1 LVLFFRKE
9 LLSVVIGKTMS
20 FLETFDS
27 TTDPAAQMAQF
38 FTALHTDWRALF
50 AELRA
55 NRPVLDLPA
64 MTVVSRWADVVEMLS
79 RNETFR
85 VTYAPHMDP
94 SVGPFMLARDGA
106 IENWRD
112 KAAMRTLLRWDDL
125 PAIRATAASTAA
137 AALSAATQGP
147 AGVFDVVTTVSRLV
161 PLKTVQTSFGFPGP
175 DDATMLAWSRATQAD
190 MFHNLT
196 HDAGLLQTDT
206 AAGQAMQAWVANFVD
221 ARQPWADAA
230 GEDTVSRLLR
240 LAASGLSGLDRQG
253 VISNICGLLVGA
265 IETTSQ
271 AIVNATEQILLNPTQ
286 APIAIQAAQAND
298 TATLDAIVWEAL
310 RFNPMT
316 TFVLR
321 IAAQPAVIA
330 PGATY
335 QANVPAGRVVAA
347 GIGSAMFDPAV
358 FTSPDDFQSRPRN
371 LYLHVGF
378 GAHICLGQYVAY
390 EIVPETIRQILL
402 VPGLHLLPQG
412 ASAVANAG
420 GPFAE
425 SFKLGYGA

>member
-1 LVLFFRKE
+1 
-9 LLSVVIGKTMS
+9 MS
-20 FLETFDS
+20 FLDTFDN
-27 TTDPAAQMAQF
+27 TADPAARMGLF
-38 FTALHTDWRALF
+38 FGALRTDWRALF
-50 AELRA
+50 AELRET
-55 NRPVLDLPA
+55 RPILDLPV
-64 MTVVSRWADVVEMLS
+64 MTVVSRWADVVDLLS

-106 IENWRD
+106 VQNWQD
-112 KAAMRTLLRWDDL
+112 KSAMRTLLRWDDL
-125 PAIRATAASTAA
+125 PGIRATAADAA
-137 AALSAATQGP
+137 SNALHAATQG
-147 AGVFDVVTTVSRLV
+147 ASGVFDVVTTVSRLV
-161 PLKTVQTSFGFPGP
+161 PLKTVQHSFGFPGP

-196 HDAGLLQTDT
+196 NDPAILQADI
-206 AAGQAMQAWVANFVD
+206 AAGQAMQAWVAKFID
-221 ARQPWADAA
+221 ARQPWAEAA

-240 LAASGLSGLDRQG
+240 LTGAGLSGLDRQG

-271 AIVNATEQILLNPTQ
+271 AIVNATEQILLNPAQ
-286 APIAIQAAQAND
+286 AARATQAAQAGDN
-298 TATLDAIVWEAL
+298 ATLDATVWEAL

-330 PGATY
+330 PGTPY
-335 QANVPAGRVVAA
+335 QVTVPAGRPVAA

-358 FTSPDDFQSRPRN
+358 FPGSDNFQTRPRD

-378 GAHICLGQYVAY
+378 GSHICLGQYVAY
-390 EIVPETIRQILL
+390 EIIPETIRQILL
-402 VPGLHLLPQG
+402 VPGVHLLPQG
-412 ASAVANAG
+412 GSAVDNAG

-425 SFKLGYGA
+425 SFKLGFGAQ